1 MGKEKLRELGLRMRA
16 FRDFFETWEQLH
28 LYEDSL
34 GNAFVRNDIQQYLRG
49 TTAGNQPMTDEDDE
63 DDPATRSYS
72 SKVRAYEQ
80 YRSFISK
87 FTKILFPFYYPFYPD
102 LLELKTSFAR
112 GGRGIV
118 LTAGDMQAPFLLTTI
133 ASFRKL
139 GCQLPIEVMYLGDS
153 DLSEDFRADLEGIP
167 GVITRDIAP
176 MVSDEGWKLA
186 GWAAKPFAMLLS
198 SFREVIFIDADSAF
212 FRNPE
217 ELFDDP
223 GYKKTGA
230 LFFKDRLILPENKK
244 RWLQQILPQPMSR
257 NVRQSRLWTGE
268 SGHMQESGVVV
279 VDKWRHFVAMLF
291 VTLLNG
297 PERDH
302 AEGRV
307 GVYELMYGDKETF
320 WLGWELVGD
329 TGYSWHPG
337 DAGSMGVVK
346 PAKDNTTE
354 AKNFTICAPQLV
366 HFDVEGKPLW
376 FNGWLLESKFAD
388 EKSKKFAKFHDYV
401 IEPPTLREP
410 TPWQLGEGNI
420 ACLTTDPE
428 RKGDLAQKDLDMLDW
443 LINKAKEVRARI

>member
-307 GVYELMYGDKETF
+307 GVYELMYGKLDHTRTPRYRP
-320 WLGWELVGD
+320 WTCMVP
-329 TGYSWHPG
+329 S
-337 DAGSMGVVK
+337 
-346 PAKDNTTE
+346 NT
-354 AKNFTICAPQLV
+354 
-366 HFDVEGKPLW
+366 
-376 FNGWLLESKFAD
+376 S
-388 EKSKKFAKFHDYV
+388 Y
-401 IEPPTLREP
+401 R
-410 TPWQLGEGNI
+410 
-420 ACLTTDPE
+420 
-428 RKGDLAQKDLDMLDW
+428 
-443 LINKAKEVRARI
+443 